1 MTKNTLSS
9 EMYSERCQKSKIE
22 HFARTVNGLTGFA
35 KASLLDVSRV
45 LVFQCQNQY
54 MSNG

>member
-45 LVFQCQNQY
+45 LVF
-54 MSNG
+54 